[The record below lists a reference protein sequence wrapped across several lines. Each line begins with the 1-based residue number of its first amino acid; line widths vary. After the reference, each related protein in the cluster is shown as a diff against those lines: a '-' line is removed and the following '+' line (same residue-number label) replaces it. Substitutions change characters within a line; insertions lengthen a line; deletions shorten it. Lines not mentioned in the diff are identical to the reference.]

1 MNVLAISRR
10 WFLIDHRSIVTVS
23 FLIFSISCSKFKFK
37 NAILRLCE
45 NAAAAV
51 VVVVVSPI
59 SFVVFAAAVST
70 AAVSAGAVFTAAVS
84 TTATVAVVAT
94 TVATT
99 VSLTY
104 TSGTLQNVAAVV
116 AVANETIC
124 LFIFWKEEK
133 SQNICCH
140 RLRFC

>member
-1 MNVLAISRR
+1 MGKVI
-10 WFLIDHRSIVTVS
+10 
-23 FLIFSISCSKFKFK
+23 
-37 NAILRLCE
+37 
-45 NAAAAV
+45 V
-51 VVVVVSPI
+51 VVVVV
-59 SFVVFAAAVST
+59 AAV
-70 AAVSAGAVFTAAVS
+70 
-84 TTATVAVVAT
+84 VAVVAT

-116 AVANETIC
+116 AVANESIC
-124 LFIFWKEEK
+124 LFIFWEEEK

>member
-1 MNVLAISRR
+1 MCPTQKAERKKQRRGIIETLKLMMFKSQVCSRN
-10 WFLIDHRSIVTVS
+10 TS
-23 FLIFSISCSKFKFK
+23 FCK
-37 NAILRLCE
+37 NYRLKN

-116 AVANETIC
+116 AVANESIW